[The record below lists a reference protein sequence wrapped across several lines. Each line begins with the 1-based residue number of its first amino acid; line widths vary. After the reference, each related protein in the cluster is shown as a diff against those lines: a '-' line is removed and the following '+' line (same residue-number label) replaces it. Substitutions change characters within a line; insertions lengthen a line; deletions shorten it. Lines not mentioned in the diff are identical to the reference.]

1 MIDLLNNNFG
11 GDRRGFTPTEYIQ
24 IYTECYE
31 MCTQSTP
38 YNWVSVDRLFELVAF
53 LSFALVLERNS
64 DFVFVRMTFL
74 VYGIVEMI
82 DLTSISHTSC

>member
-1 MIDLLNNNFG
+1 LIDLLNNNFG

-38 YNWVSVDRLFELVAF
+38 YNWVSVDRLFECGVFGNGLLF
-53 LSFALVLERNS
+53 SLLLSFWRGTPISFL
-64 DFVFVRMTFL
+64 FL
-74 VYGIVEMI
+74 V
-82 DLTSISHTSC
+82 H

>member
-38 YNWVSVDRLFELVAF
+38 YNWVSVDKWVAF
-53 LSFALVLERNS
+53 
-64 DFVFVRMTFL
+64 FL
-74 VYGIVEMI
+74 FCSRSG
-82 DLTSISHTSC
+82 

>member
-38 YNWVSVDRLFELVAF
+38 YNWVSVDRLCCL
-53 LSFALVLERNS
+53 
-64 DFVFVRMTFL
+64 
-74 VYGIVEMI
+74 
-82 DLTSISHTSC
+82 

>member
-38 YNWVSVDRLFELVAF
+38 YNWVSVDRLFEWVVCGDGLLF
-53 LSFALVLERNS
+53 YRLLSFWRGTQILFL
-64 DFVFVRMTFL
+64 FV
-74 VYGIVEMI
+74 
-82 DLTSISHTSC
+82 

>member
-11 GDRRGFTPTEYIQ
+11 GDRRGFINTSTEYIQ

-64 DFVFVRMTFL
+64 DFVIVRMTFL

-82 DLTSISHTSC
+82 DLTSIL